1 MTVITYKCPN
11 CGGDL
16 RFHPDSQKYRCEY
29 CLSEF
34 DQQQLEELAPG
45 AAEAKELGANDGRCA
60 EEPGVDDGRCAES
73 GQSDAAGGR
82 CAVPE
87 ADDGRCSAPE
97 AAVLYNCP
105 NCGAEI
111 VTDETTT
118 ATFCYYCH
126 NPVVLE
132 GKMRGEYHPDAVIP
146 FAIDRK
152 KALEI
157 FDQWIS
163 RKKYIPKAFYSRDQ
177 IEKLSGV
184 YFPYWLYSC
193 QVDGKLDA
201 KGVRRKT
208 WVTGNIQYTQT
219 QEFDVVRE
227 GEMQVDHVTR
237 NALSKANRKLVE
249 GVLPFEME
257 KLQPFHMGYLSGF
270 VAEKR
275 DMEEEQFQ
283 NEVHEEIRDYAV
295 NALRSA
301 AGAYDSIQVQ
311 QSAADLKDERWE
323 YALMPVWTLTY
334 KDPKSDKMYYFACN
348 GQTGKVCGE
357 LPVDTGRL
365 MRLFLSMFVP
375 VFVVLLAVGY
385 WI

>member
-1 MTVITYKCPN
+1 MAVITYKCPN

-34 DQQQLEELAPG
+34 DQKQMEALA
-45 AAEAKELGANDGRCA
+45 ADAEAAKAKAPGANDGRTGTA
-60 EEPGVDDGRCAES
+60 DT
-73 GQSDAAGGR
+73 DAAVKAAGS
-82 CAVPE
+82 E
-87 ADDGRCSAPE
+87 AADRGAATSSG
-97 AAVLYNCP
+97 AAVLYTCP

-132 GKMRGEYHPDAVIP
+132 GKMRGEYQPDLVIP
-146 FAIDRK
+146 FAINRE
-152 KALEI
+152 KALSI
-157 FDQWIS
+157 FDQWI
-163 RKKYIPKAFYSRDQ
+163 RKKKYIPKAFYSKEQ

-208 WVTGNIQYTQT
+208 WVTGNIRYTQT
-219 QEFDVVRE
+219 QEFDVIRE
-227 GEMQVDHVTR
+227 GDMQVDHVTR

-249 GVLPFEME
+249 GVMPFEME

-270 VAEKR
+270 MAEKR
-275 DMEEEQFQ
+275 DMEEAQFQ
-283 NEVHEEIRDYAV
+283 SEVQQEVRDYATSS
-295 NALRSA
+295 LRST
-301 AGAYDSIQVQ
+301 AGDYDDIQVRQ
-311 QSAADLKDERWE
+311 ATAELKGEKWD

-334 KDPKSDKMYYFACN
+334 REPKTDKMYYFACN

-365 MRLFLSMFVP
+365 LRLFLSMFVP
-375 VFVVLLAVGY
+375 VFAALLVVGY
-385 WI
+385 FI